1 MIFLIKIFYPKKGHQ
16 IISKLTMYKFNRF
29 IVEDSYGMFKKSFSE
44 LKESS
49 NQHGI
54 YFHYPHQ

>member
-1 MIFLIKIFYPKKGHQ
+1 
-16 IISKLTMYKFNRF
+16 MYKFNRF

-54 YFHYPHQ
+54 YFIMGTIGIFKLKG